1 MRRYGWWVAATA
13 VAATLG
19 GSVALAEMDVNG
31 PADVPPPSFK
41 GRQYVDSVGCVF
53 VRAGYGGTV
62 TWVPRVDRTKKQ
74 LCGYQP
80 SLPQGAPV
88 AEVVTAPAKAAPPVA
103 VAAAPA
109 PAPAPAPAVR
119 PAGSAFAPTPFVG
132 KPMETIATTETP
144 PRIGLGAA
152 ARPPL
157 PAAPVRVA
165 AVPPAPISPPVATA
179 APLRSGYVSPYA
191 LDGGF
196 EAAGTP
202 VAAISAATPGR
213 GSVRYH
219 NTLPVPVRITGTE
232 TVAAAATA
240 CPAGMATAQRYL
252 LSDGRSVVRCGGATE
267 NPVDFINAAAVPG
280 LVVAASAPMSGG
292 SGYAAALAPPSPGT
306 GTPQQAYAAAS
317 PYALGGG
324 VAPMTARPG
333 SSGTSVGPVMLR
345 APSGHSTL
353 APITVETSVGPT
365 GYAPAFDDGRL
376 NPFRGPRTAMG
387 DAEQGVMWTNQ
398 VPSRRVTERTPQRRR
413 IVPAEPAYVT
423 APTYHAPAY
432 AAPDAVAPL
441 RVSSKSAPEAA
452 APAAPRYVQVG
463 SFAVAGNAAAAK
475 ARLAAAGLPV
485 SSARTGRGL
494 TVVLA
499 GPFADARQALA
510 TVRNAGF
517 AEGLLR

>member
-13 VAATLG
+13 VAAAMG
-19 GSVALAEMDVNG
+19 GSAALAEMDVNG
-31 PADVPPPSFK
+31 PADVPPPSYK
-41 GRQYVDSVGCVF
+41 GRQYVDSAGCVF

-62 TWVPRVDRTKKQ
+62 TWVPRVDRSKKQ

-88 AEVVTAPAKAAPPVA
+88 AETVTAPAKSAPPVA

-109 PAPAPAPAVR
+109 PAAAPAAR
-119 PAGSAFAPTPFVG
+119 PARSPFAPTPLVG
-132 KPMETIATTETP
+132 KPMETIATTATP
-144 PRIGLGAA
+144 PRIGLGAGA
-152 ARPPL
+152 PNPL

-165 AVPPAPISPPVATA
+165 AAPQNPVTPPVATA
-179 APLRSGYVSPYA
+179 TPARAGYVSPYA
-191 LDGGF
+191 LNGGTV
-196 EAAGTP
+196 AP
-202 VAAISAATPGR
+202 VTAMATATPGR

-240 CPAGMATAQRYL
+240 CPAGMAAAQRYI
-252 LSDGRSVVRCGGATE
+252 LSDGRSVVRCGGAAE

-280 LVVAASAPMSGG
+280 LVVTSSAPM
-292 SGYAAALAPPSPGT
+292 PGA
-306 GTPQQAYAAAS
+306 TPQQAYAAAS

-333 SSGTSVGPVMLR
+333 SSGTSVGPVVLR

-365 GYAPAFDDGRL
+365 GYAPAFEDGRL

-387 DAEQGVMWTNQ
+387 DAEQGVLWTNQ
-398 VPSRRVTERTPQRRR
+398 VPSRRVTERTPEHRR
-413 IVPAEPAYVT
+413 IVPA
-423 APTYHAPAY
+423 APVHVSAPSLSPEAG
-432 AAPDAVAPL
+432 APM
-441 RVSSKSAPEAA
+441 RVSSKSAPEA
-452 APAAPRYVQVG
+452 AAPRYVQVG

-485 SSARTGRGL
+485 SSAQTRRGL

-499 GPFADARQALA
+499 GPFADARAALA
-510 TVRNAGF
+510 RVLTAGF
-517 AEGLLR
+517 AEVILR